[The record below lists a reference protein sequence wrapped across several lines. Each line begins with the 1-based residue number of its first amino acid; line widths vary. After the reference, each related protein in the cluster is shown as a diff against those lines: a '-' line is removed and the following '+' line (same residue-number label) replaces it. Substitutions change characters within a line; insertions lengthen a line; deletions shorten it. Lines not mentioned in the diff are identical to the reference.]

1 MSGLHVIIV
10 AGECVPYAKAGGLAD
25 VIGALPLALEKLGLS
40 VTVVIPR
47 HRIIDLSRF
56 GFDPCPVPG
65 EGRVPV
71 GFESISYDIYRSM
84 MPHSSVEVF
93 LVGTDRFFDRDVIYV
108 DVSTGKDYPDYAN
121 RWIIFQRAVFVFFQS
136 TSPSS

>member
-25 VIGALPLALEKLGLS
+25 VIVALPLALAKLGLS

-47 HRIIDLSRF
+47 HRIIDVPRF
-56 GFDPCPVPG
+56 GLYGFPVPG

-84 MPHSSVEVF
+84 MADSSVEAF
-93 LVGTDRFFDRDVIYV
+93 RVGNGGFFGRLGI
-108 DVSTGKDYPDYAN
+108 
-121 RWIIFQRAVFVFFQS
+121 
-136 TSPSS
+136 

>member
-56 GFDPCPVPG
+56 LFDPCPVPG

-84 MPHSSVEVF
+84 MPHPSAEVF
-93 LVGTDRFFDRDVIYV
+93 DVGSGRFFDRAGIYV
-108 DVSTGKDYPDYAN
+108 VGSTGNDNADQA
-121 RWIIFQRAVFVFFQS
+121 
-136 TSPSS
+136 